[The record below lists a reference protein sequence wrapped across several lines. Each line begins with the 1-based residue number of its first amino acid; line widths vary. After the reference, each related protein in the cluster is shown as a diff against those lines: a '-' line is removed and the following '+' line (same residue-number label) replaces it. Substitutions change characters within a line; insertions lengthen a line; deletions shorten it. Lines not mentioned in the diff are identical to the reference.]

1 MASASISQ
9 QFGAAPLDDPACY
22 PGLRTEYSYVFCGDH
37 LRALDRIDFD
47 AELSVLGCR
56 SRLPIARAVLA
67 YGSNAC
73 PAQLQRKYERAPCSP
88 VIPMA
93 RAWARNLA
101 IGYSDHES
109 RYGAV
114 PATTIV
120 SEDVHTEVFIAWLDT
135 EQFFELDDSE
145 ARNYER
151 RPLDLDTHELYVSD
165 GPRPAAVDV
174 YVSKRGVFTYDGLTP
189 GVKGID
195 TTYRAGPLLS
205 QAEVQDLRSAARDRA

>member
-1 MASASISQ
+1 VTVRVELDE
-9 QFGAAPLDDPACY
+9 FGTAPLDDPLCY

-47 AELSVLGCR
+47 VELAALGAAPLADR
-56 SRLPIARAVLA
+56 RPVLA

-73 PAQLQRKYERAPCSP
+73 PAQLQRKYEQVACSP
-88 VIPMA
+88 VVPMA
-93 RAWARNLA
+93 RAWAQNLA

-120 SEDVHTEVFIAWLDT
+120 SEGVHTEVFIAWLDA
-135 EQFFELDDSE
+135 EQFVELDDSE

-151 RPLDLDTHELYVSD
+151 RPLDLESHELYVAD
-165 GPRPAAVDV
+165 GPMPPAVDV
-174 YVSKRGVFTYDGLTP
+174 YVSMRGVLTYDGLTP
-189 GVKGID
+189 AVKGID

-205 QAEVQDLRSAARDRA
+205 QAEVRELRARR

>member
-1 MASASISQ
+1 MSVRVELTE
-9 QFGAAPLDDPACY
+9 FEPAPLDDWSSY
-22 PGLRTEYSYVFCGDH
+22 PGRRTEYSFVFCGDH
-37 LRALDRIDFD
+37 LRALDRLDFD
-47 AELSVLGCR
+47 AELSVLGAAPLADR
-56 SRLPIARAVLA
+56 TPVLA

-73 PAQLQRKYERAPCSP
+73 PAQLQRKYEHATCSP
-88 VIPMA
+88 VIPMT
-93 RAWARNLA
+93 RGWARNLA

-120 SEDVHTEVFIAWLDT
+120 SEGVYTEVFIGWLDA
-135 EQFFELDDSE
+135 EQFVELDESE

-151 RPLDLDTHELYVSD
+151 RPLDLVAHELYVSD
-165 GPRPAAVDV
+165 GPSPPRVEV
-174 YVSKRGVFTYDGLTP
+174 YESMRGIFTYDGLTP

-205 QAEVQDLRSAARDRA
+205 QAEVRDLRAAARARP

>member
-1 MASASISQ
+1 MSVRVELTE
-9 QFGAAPLDDPACY
+9 FEPAPLDDWSSY
-22 PGLRTEYSYVFCGDH
+22 PGRRAEYSFVFCGDH
-37 LRALDRIDFD
+37 LRALDRLDFD
-47 AELSVLGCR
+47 AELAVLAAAPLSHR
-56 SRLPIARAVLA
+56 RPVLA

-73 PAQLQRKYERAPCSP
+73 PAQLARKYGDATCSP
-88 VIPMA
+88 VIPMT
-93 RAWARNLA
+93 RGWARNLA

-114 PATTIV
+114 PATTML
-120 SEDVHTEVFIAWLDT
+120 SEGVYTEVFVAWLDA
-135 EQFFELDDSE
+135 EQFLELDESE

-151 RPLDLDTHELYVSD
+151 RPLDLVVHELYVSD
-165 GPRPAAVDV
+165 GPRPSAVDV

-205 QAEVQDLRSAARDRA
+205 QVEVRDLRSAARGRS